1 MVLCSGIAC
10 VNPTPA
16 YHTTKTQKRSS
27 HTLMKV
33 TPSPPPEDLPM
44 PKPWYKR
51 FFTRKNKRTMDVR
64 EEIVKTR
71 EQLKE
76 EKIKEIK
83 KSMEELEKSIKK
95 ITDINGNIMKLIMKM
110 KKNKNLKGKDEKI
123 NKEKIKIRNNFLLS
137 QQLKNGIYK
146 YNNLL
151 KTLDNTT
158 RTKKLSPTDSEL
170 SAELRNFSP
179 PQSLITQ
186 PPTSFTS
193 RKLPGLTTT
202 RKLPELT
209 TTRKLPG
216 LTTTRKLPSLPRTL
230 PSLAVRPHMSS
241 NGSSFRSLSS
251 PRSLS
256 SLKSSPSSES
266 SRGGKRSRAK
276 RSRAKRSSKCRM

>member
-83 KSMEELEKSIKK
+83 KSKEELEKSIKK

-186 PPTSFTS
+186 PPTSFTT
-193 RKLPGLTTT
+193 RKLPG
-202 RKLPELT
+202 LT

-230 PSLAVRPHMSS
+230 PSLAARPHMSS